1 MKSTTRTRKTARP
14 SSDRWATSLPQLGP
28 ISVWEMSSALAPVVS
43 RIVVTICSLSAS
55 STGSV
60 WTMIASLPDVVTTG
74 CGCAASTPEPA
85 TASRSSSA
93 VSWVTWS
100 DGSVTRYSA
109 PPVNSMP
116 MLRPLD
122 HRPRTAT
129 ATMSAETAYQSQRAA
144 DEVDRAL
151 AGVEVVAEP

>member
-14 SSDRWATSLPQLGP
+14 SSDRCATSLPQLGP
-28 ISVWEMSSALAPVVS
+28 ISVWEMSCALAPVVS
-43 RIVVTICSLSAS
+43 RIVVTSCSLSAS

-60 WTMIASLPDVVTTG
+60 WTMIASEPDVVTTG
-74 CGCAASTPEPA
+74 ALAASTPEPA

-100 DGSVTRYSA
+100 AGSVTRYSA

-129 ATMSAETAYQSQRAA
+129 ATIRAEMAYQSQRRPTKSI
-144 DEVDRAL
+144 ERL
-151 AGVEVVAEP
+151 PE